1 MFRKKKK
8 ASREEIVAQWLD
20 LFPLRQREYET
31 DEEGNVTVLVPHPE
45 NWFTRI
51 LPKPKNW
58 ARRVHLDPV
67 GSRVWSLCDGQHSI
81 RQIARLLEEEF
92 GESVRPT
99 HERTVMFVQQMY
111 QQEFVKMFEKREE
124 HTEQ

>member
-8 ASREEIVAQWLD
+8 ASREEIVTQWLD

-67 GSRVWSLCDGQHSI
+67 GSRVWNLCDGQHSI
-81 RQIARLLEEEF
+81 RQIARRLEEEF